1 MLIEWKNEYSVGV
14 KEIDEQHKIII
25 KLINELHFVIT
36 GEKDKEEL
44 EHILE
49 QLANYGGYHLAN
61 EEKYFDKFGYVE
73 ADEHKA
79 IHQQYRNTILEF
91 QKKFKINKIKTIF
104 EAIDFLEDWW
114 IGHINNIDKRYTKTF
129 NDHGLF

>member
-25 KLINELHFVIT
+25 KLINELHSVIT
-36 GEKDKEEL
+36 GEKDKKEL

-49 QLANYGGYHLAN
+49 QLANYGSYHLAN
-61 EEKYFDKFGYVE
+61 EEKYFDKFNYAE

-79 IHQQYRNTILEF
+79 IHQQYRNTILTF
-91 QKKFKINKIKTIF
+91 QEKFKVNKIKTIF

-129 NDHGLF
+129 NDNGLY